1 MLEVMFNSNSFSQ
14 ATSYKFENY
23 QRYMIPFKEKYL
35 RKKRNKIKFNVQR
48 RCKKTREK
56 IKKTQI
62 YGHK

>member
-1 MLEVMFNSNSFSQ
+1 
-14 ATSYKFENY
+14 
-23 QRYMIPFKEKYL
+23 MIPFKEKYL
-35 RKKRNKIKFNVQR
+35 RKKRNEIIQDKIQCAKVKR